1 MKICQ
6 VSPEWGGNDNG
17 RRDDHP
23 LIINSMNTLNIKI
36 GHATDTENKTGCTVF
51 LPPAG
56 AIASVDARGHAVS
69 GRELTMLRPEKPN
82 NSINAIFLTG
92 GSAFGLSVGD
102 GIVRWLSE
110 RGIGHHTPV
119 RPIPIVAGAVVYDLF
134 HSNGQH
140 PPNGA
145 MGYAACENAHVN
157 NDAQGAVGAAAGVN
171 VGKWSGFE
179 NCMTG
184 GFGMAMATV
193 GELVVTATAVVNA
206 IGDVVNPDGSVLAG
220 ACGKN
225 GWLVKQHPYRF
236 ITDEMMPPAGT
247 NTTLVV
253 LMTNGRFSKNE
264 LNHIAQRAHDGM
276 AIAIRPVHTRHD
288 GDTAFAIATQQV
300 DAPYNLAANM
310 TVDVVTRAI
319 RNGVRNQQ

>member
-1 MKICQ
+1 M
-6 VSPEWGGNDNG
+6 S
-17 RRDDHP
+17 
-23 LIINSMNTLNIKI
+23 NTLNIKI
-36 GHATDTENKTGCTVF
+36 GHATDTENKTGCTVY

-56 AIASVDARGHAVS
+56 SIASVDARGHAVS

-82 NSINAIFLTG
+82 GTINAIFLTG
-92 GSAFGLSVGD
+92 GSALGLSVGD

-145 MGYAACENAHVN
+145 MGYAACDDARAD
-157 NDAQGAVGAAAGVN
+157 NDAQGAVGAGAGVN
-171 VGKWSGFE
+171 VGKWSGFAQS
-179 NCMTG
+179 MTG
-184 GFGMAMATV
+184 GFGMATAQV
-193 GELVVTATAVVNA
+193 GDLIVTATAVVNA
-206 IGDVVNPDGSVLAG
+206 IGDVVNPDGTVLAG
-220 ACGKN
+220 ARGAD
-225 GWLVKQHPYRF
+225 GWMVEQHPYRF

-253 LMTNGRFSKNE
+253 VMTNGRFSKNE
-264 LNHIAQRAHDGM
+264 TNRIAQRAHDGM

-310 TVDVVTRAI
+310 TVDVVARAI
-319 RNGVRNQQ
+319 RNGVQHME